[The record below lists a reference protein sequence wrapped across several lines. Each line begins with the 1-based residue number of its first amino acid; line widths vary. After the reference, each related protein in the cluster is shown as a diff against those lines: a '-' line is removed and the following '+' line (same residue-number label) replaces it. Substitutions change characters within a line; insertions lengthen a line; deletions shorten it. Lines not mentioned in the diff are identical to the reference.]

1 MNFRTGRL
9 SFPSVVSSTAAG
21 VSLLRSVMPTITLL
35 TNSTY
40 SLVLDSQATIT
51 IVSPAPALI
60 PIRMSGVEVSRWD
73 KS

>member
-1 MNFRTGRL
+1 
-9 SFPSVVSSTAAG
+9 
-21 VSLLRSVMPTITLL
+21 MPTITLL